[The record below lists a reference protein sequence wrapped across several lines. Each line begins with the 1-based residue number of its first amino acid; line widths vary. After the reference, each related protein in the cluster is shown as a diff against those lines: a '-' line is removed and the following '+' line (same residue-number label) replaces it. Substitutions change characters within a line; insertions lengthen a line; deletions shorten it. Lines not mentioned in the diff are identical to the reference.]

1 LGSLPKRSFCPTIPG
16 VTPSRLIAVLKEL
29 RALQETVARLEF
41 EVVSLIRENG
51 ATWETIAEELD
62 ISRQAA
68 ARRFARPKG
77 RRI

>member
-1 LGSLPKRSFCPTIPG
+1 MNTT
-16 VTPSRLIAVLKEL
+16 VTHDAAVAPADLTAVLAEL
-29 RALQETVARLEF
+29 KALRESAARLEF
-41 EVVSLIRENG
+41 EVVQLIRMHG
-51 ATWETIAEELD
+51 ATWEAIAEELD

>member
-1 LGSLPKRSFCPTIPG
+1 MAHDAAVG
-16 VTPSRLIAVLKEL
+16 PSRFTAVLHEL
-29 RALQETVARLEF
+29 REIREAIARLEF
-41 EVVSLIRENG
+41 EVVQLLRENG
-51 ATWETIAEELD
+51 VSWEAIAEELD